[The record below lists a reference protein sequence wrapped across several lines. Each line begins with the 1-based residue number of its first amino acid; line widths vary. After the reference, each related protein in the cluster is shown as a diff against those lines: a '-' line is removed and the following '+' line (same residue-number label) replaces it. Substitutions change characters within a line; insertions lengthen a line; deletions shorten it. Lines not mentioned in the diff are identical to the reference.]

1 MSQLFSESITEI
13 SKKPKEK
20 LKRPSMYVVV
30 LHDDPITPRGFVVVV
45 LRKFFFKSQEEAT
58 RIMYTAHTYGVGA
71 VATYT
76 FEIAE
81 TKAAAA
87 NQYSQEQGYPLTFSL
102 QDE

>member
-1 MSQLFSESITEI
+1 MAESQSHTKTEL

-30 LHDDPITPRGFVVVV
+30 LHDDPITPRGFVVTV
-45 LRKFFFKSQEEAT
+45 LRKFFYKSQEDAT
-58 RIMYTAHTYGVGA
+58 RIMYNAHNFGVGA

-81 TKAAAA
+81 TKASTA
-87 NQYSQEQGYPLTFSL
+87 NAFAQSEGYPLTFTI